1 MSTHGKVKL
10 GVGFVGCILLTI
22 PFALLLGLVD
32 NTFHLG
38 WEQNIGFYAL
48 ILGFASGFL
57 IQWALDKY
65 VNN

>member
-1 MSTHGKVKL
+1 MSTHAKVKI

-22 PFALLLGLVD
+22 PWAFLLAFIS
-32 NTFHLG
+32 NTFHLD
-38 WEQNIGFYAL
+38 WKENIGLVAL

-65 VNN
+65 VNK